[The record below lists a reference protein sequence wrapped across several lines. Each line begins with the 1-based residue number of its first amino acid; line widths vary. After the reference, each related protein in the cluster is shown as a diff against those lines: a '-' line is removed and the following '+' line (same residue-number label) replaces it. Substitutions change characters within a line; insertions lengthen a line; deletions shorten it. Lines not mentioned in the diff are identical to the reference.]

1 MISVVVHIKN
11 MIQLPSLF
19 IALVLGLGCG
29 TMAGCATVYV
39 SDKVSSMVWA
49 SWGDGQSR
57 DLVVEF
63 DHAGNKQTA
72 LALLPAQAVE
82 VLKDYDA
89 LPLMLLRFRSAASLK
104 ALLTNPS
111 VVNAY
116 EDRQENKLPQRK
128 EKP

>member
-1 MISVVVHIKN
+1 
-11 MIQLPSLF
+11 MIQLPSLL
-19 IALVLGLGCG
+19 IALVVGLGCC
-29 TMAGCATVYV
+29 TMAGCATVGF
-39 SDKVSSMVWA
+39 SDKVSSLVWA
-49 SWGDGQSR
+49 SWGDGQTR

-63 DHAGNKQTA
+63 DHASNKQTA
-72 LALLPAQAVE
+72 LALLPAQEVE

-89 LPLMLLRFRSAASLK
+89 LPLMFLRFHSAASLK
-104 ALLTNPS
+104 ALLVNAS

>member
-1 MISVVVHIKN
+1 MISVVFHVNN
-11 MIQLPSLF
+11 MIQLPPLF

-29 TMAGCATVYV
+29 TMAGCATFDV
-39 SDKVSSMVWA
+39 SDKVSPLVWV

-89 LPLMLLRFRSAASLK
+89 LPLMFLRFRSAASLK
-104 ALLTNPS
+104 ALLSDAS

-128 EKP
+128 EK